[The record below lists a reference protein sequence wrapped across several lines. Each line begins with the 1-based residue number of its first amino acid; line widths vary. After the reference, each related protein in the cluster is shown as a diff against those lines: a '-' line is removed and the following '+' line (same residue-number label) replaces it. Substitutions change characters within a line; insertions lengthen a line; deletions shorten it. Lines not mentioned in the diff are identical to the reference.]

1 MLAITAETGLFQSY
15 SIVRRTNKVHLLSYT
30 MMNNNHIFH
39 YTELDLIVTGQNK
52 TKKKKDYHVC
62 LGDKKVTYPIRNRE
76 VKAKVTIN

>member
-1 MLAITAETGLFQSY
+1 
-15 SIVRRTNKVHLLSYT
+15 
-30 MMNNNHIFH
+30 MNNNHIFH
-39 YTELDLIVTGQNK
+39 YTELDLIVTGQNR